1 MLNLY
6 IGVTRQVNQV
16 KVYNK
21 MFTLSKFR
29 MTYKRVGKLQKK
41 ISCMNLSFLLVSR
54 EYICIHKL
62 CYHEE
67 LLCVVIS

>member
-6 IGVTRQVNQV
+6 IEMTRQVNQV

-29 MTYKRVGKLQKK
+29 MTYKRVGKLKK
-41 ISCMNLSFLLVSR
+41 ISCMNLSFILVSR
-54 EYICIHKL
+54 EYICIHKP
-62 CYHEE
+62 C
-67 LLCVVIS
+67 